1 MMQVMSIT
9 ESTAAPDEAEI
20 AARIARLRAAMA
32 RMNLDAY
39 VTSTPDNTYYLTHFA
54 NYVHERP
61 FVLVIGRDGPPRFVA
76 PRLEIP
82 HIRHR
87 AVGGMEL
94 VSYREFPAPAGE
106 GWEDALA
113 DALGGAARIGVESIA
128 PLQLIDALTGDHVRA
143 DLIDDLRMVKSDYEL
158 ARIAY
163 VCARLTEVHDD
174 MMSGTGPGETMAAFN
189 SKHIGALMKRVLAD
203 NPAINMTATKAH
215 AIFQAA
221 EVTHDPH
228 NFTDLALETAEGGPM
243 ITLVNG
249 VIDGYGGE
257 VERTFFLG
265 HAPEACKRPFD
276 VMLEARQAALDAT
289 RPGALMSD
297 VDRAANEVF
306 IRAGYGENL
315 LHRAGHGI
323 GVTGHEAPFFAE
335 GYDREILPGMVFT
348 MEPGVYIEGVGGFRH
363 SDTLAIGEAGL
374 TMLTSGPIDLEA
386 LVLPV

>member
-1 MMQVMSIT
+1 MTLPQT
-9 ESTAAPDEAEI
+9 TAAPDIAEI
-20 AARIARLRAAMA
+20 AARIARLRAEME
-32 RMNLDAY
+32 RLDLDAY
-39 VTSTPDNTYYLTHFA
+39 VTSTPDNTHYLTNFA

-61 FVLVIGRDGPPRFVA
+61 FVLVIGRTGPPRFVA
-76 PRLEIP
+76 PKLEIP

-87 AVGGMEL
+87 SVGNL
-94 VSYREFPAPAGE
+94 DLIPYREFPAPEGE

-113 DALGGAARIGVESIA
+113 EALGGAARIGVESIA
-128 PLQLIDALTGDHVRA
+128 PLQLIEALTGQYIRT

-163 VCARLTEVHDD
+163 VCARLTDIHDD
-174 MMSGTGPGETMAAFN
+174 MMRGTKPGQTMAAFN
-189 SKHIGALMKRVLAD
+189 SQHIGSLMKRVLAD

-249 VIDGYGGE
+249 VVDGYGGE
-257 VERTFFLG
+257 VERTFFIG

-297 VDRAANEVF
+297 VDRAANDIF
-306 IRAGYGENL
+306 IKAGYSDNL

-348 MEPGVYIEGVGGFRH
+348 MEPGVYIEGIGGFRH
-363 SDTLAIGEAGL
+363 SDTLSIDEAGM
-374 TMLTSGPIDLEA
+374 TMLTSGPIELDE

>member
-1 MMQVMSIT
+1 MTLPQT
-9 ESTAAPDEAEI
+9 TAKPDEAEI
-20 AARIARLRAAMA
+20 AARITRLRAEMA
-32 RMNLDAY
+32 RLDLNAY
-39 VTSTPDNTYYLTHFA
+39 VTSTPDNTYYLTNFA

-61 FVLVIGRDGPPRFVA
+61 FVLVITRTGAPRFVA
-76 PRLEIP
+76 PQLEIP

-87 AVGGMEL
+87 SVGEMEL
-94 VSYREFPAPAGE
+94 IPYREFPAPASQ
-106 GWEDALA
+106 GWDDALK
-113 DALGGAARIGVESIA
+113 DALGDAARIGVESIT
-128 PLQLIDALTGDHVRA
+128 PLQLIDALGGNHVRA
-143 DLIDDLRMVKSDYEL
+143 DLIDDLRMVKSPYEL

-163 VCARLTEVHDD
+163 VCDRLTDVHND
-174 MMSGTGPGETMAAFN
+174 MLSGTKPGQTMAASN
-189 SKHIGALMKRVLAD
+189 AQHIGTLMKRILAD

-228 NFTDLALETAEGGPM
+228 NFTDLALKTAEGGPM

-257 VERTFFLG
+257 VERTFFIG

-297 VDRAANEVF
+297 VDRAANDVF
-306 IRAGYGENL
+306 TRAGYAENL

-348 MEPGVYIEGVGGFRH
+348 MEPGVYIEHVGGFRH
-363 SDTLAIGEAGL
+363 SDTLAIDESGM
-374 TMLTSGPIDLEA
+374 TMLTSGPITLEE
-386 LVLPV
+386 LVLPT

>member
-1 MMQVMSIT
+1 MQPQET
-9 ESTAAPDEAEI
+9 TAAPDATEI
-20 AARIARLRAAMA
+20 AGRITRLRAEMA
-32 RMNLDAY
+32 RLDLDAY
-39 VTSTPDNTYYLTHFA
+39 VTSTPDNTYYLTNFA

-61 FVLVIGRDGPPRFVA
+61 FVLVICRDGPPRFVA
-76 PRLEIP
+76 PKLEIP

-87 AVGGMEL
+87 SVGEIEL
-94 VSYREFPAPAGE
+94 VEYREFPAPEGE
-106 GWEDALA
+106 GWEEAVA
-113 DALGGAARIGVESIA
+113 ETLGDAARIGVESIA
-128 PLQLIDALTGDHVRA
+128 PLQLIDSLPGQHIRT
-143 DLIDDLRMVKSDYEL
+143 DLIDDLRMVKSAYEL

-163 VCARLTEVHDD
+163 VCARLTDVHDD
-174 MMSGTGPGETMAAFN
+174 MMRGTQTGEAMAAFN
-189 SKHIGALMKRVLAD
+189 AKHVGALMSRALAD
-203 NPAINMTATKAH
+203 NPAINMTATKVH

-228 NFTDLALETAEGGPM
+228 NFTDLSLKTAEGGPM

-265 HAPEACKRPFD
+265 HAPEVCKRPFD
-276 VMLEARQAALDAT
+276 AMLEARQAALDAA

-306 IRAGYGENL
+306 IRKGFAENL

-335 GYDREILPGMVFT
+335 GYDREIAPGMVFT
-348 MEPGVYIEGVGGFRH
+348 VEPGVYIKGVGGFRH
-363 SDTLAIGEAGL
+363 SDTIAIDELGL
-374 TMLTSGPIDLEA
+374 TMLTSGPIALED
-386 LVLPV
+386 LVLPM